1 MAESAQESG
10 AAQSGS
16 ESFLTVVIAFFANLV
31 IAVAKTGAAMITGS
45 ASLVAEAAH
54 SWADTGNEILLLIAE
69 RRSHRSRDT
78 RHPQGYGKEA
88 YIWSM
93 FAAFGLFTV
102 GAAVSI
108 QHGVS
113 ELLSPEPAT
122 DYAVAYVVLAVAA
135 LLEGVS
141 FLRSYQQ
148 AQQGAVKRRIGL
160 LNQVF
165 RTSDPTLRAVFAE
178 DAAALIGLAIA
189 FVGVLLHQLTGSP
202 TYDSI
207 GSILVGAVLGI
218 VAVVLINQNRRFLL
232 GQSVDAQTRQFL
244 LRKLLSRTEVDRVT
258 YLHIEFVGPGTLF
271 LVAAIDFRGDAN
283 ENDLAR
289 TLRHLESEIEN
300 DPRVTEAVL
309 TLATPDEESL
319 HPEASP

>member
-1 MAESAQESG
+1 MATTEPDTAQAG
-10 AAQSGS
+10 GGD
-16 ESFLTVVIAFFANLV
+16 SFLTVVIAFVANLA
-31 IAVAKTGAAMITGS
+31 IAIAKTGAAMLTGS

-54 SWADTGNEILLLIAE
+54 SWADTGNEVLLLIAE
-69 RRSHRSRDT
+69 RRSHRVRDT

-93 FAAFGLFTV
+93 FAGFGLFAV

-108 QHGVS
+108 QHGIS
-113 ELLSPEPAT
+113 ELISPEPAT
-122 DYAVAYVVLAVAA
+122 DYPVAYAVLAIAA

-141 FLRSYQQ
+141 LLRSYQQ
-148 AQQGAVKRRIGL
+148 ARKGAVKRRIGL

-189 FVGVLLHQLTGSP
+189 FVGILLHQVTGSP
-202 TYDSI
+202 TYDSV
-207 GSILVGAVLGI
+207 GSILVGVLLGV

-232 GQSVDAQTRQFL
+232 GQAVDDRT
-244 LRKLLSRTEVDRVT
+244 RKLLLEMLLSHPDVDRVT
-258 YLHIEFVGPGTLF
+258 YLHAEFTGPGTLY
-271 LVAAIDFRGDAN
+271 LVAAIDFVGN
-283 ENDLAR
+283 TSENDLAR
-289 TLRHLESEIEN
+289 TLRRLESEIEA

-309 TLATPDEESL
+309 TLATPDETSL
-319 HPEASP
+319 GAN

>member
-1 MAESAQESG
+1 MSTPSEQTSTTTAG
-10 AAQSGS
+10 GS
-16 ESFLTVVIAFFANLV
+16 DSFLTVVIAFFANLL
-31 IAVAKTGAAMITGS
+31 IAVAKSGAAMLTGS

-54 SWADTGNEILLLIAE
+54 SWADTGNEILLLVAE
-69 RRSHRSRDT
+69 RRSRRGRDA

-93 FAAFGLFTV
+93 FAGFGLFAV

-108 QHGVS
+108 QHGIS

-122 DYAVAYVVLAVAA
+122 DYGVAYIVLAIAA
-135 LLEGVS
+135 VLEGVS

-148 AQQGAVKRRIGL
+148 ARQGAVKRRIGL
-160 LNQVF
+160 LRQVF

-189 FVGVLLHQLTGSP
+189 FVGILLHQVTGSP

-207 GSILVGAVLGI
+207 ASILVGVLLGV
-218 VAVVLINQNRRFLL
+218 VAVVLINQNRQFLL
-232 GQSVDAQTRQFL
+232 GQTVDSATRQYL
-244 LRKLLSRTEVDRVT
+244 LRSLLSHRDVDRVT
-258 YLHIEFVGPGTLF
+258 YLHAEFAGPGELF
-271 LVAAIDFRGDAN
+271 LVAAVDFAG
-283 ENDLAR
+283 NDTEASLAQ
-289 TLRHLESEIEN
+289 TLRRLEGQLED

-309 TLATPDEESL
+309 TLATPDEPDL
-319 HPEASP
+319 IPEG

>member
-1 MAESAQESG
+1 MSTPSEQTG
-10 AAQSGS
+10 TTAAGGS
-16 ESFLTVVIAFFANLV
+16 ESFLTVFIAFVANLL
-31 IAVAKTGAAMITGS
+31 IAVAKTGAAMLTGS

-69 RRSHRSRDT
+69 RRSRRQRDA

-93 FAAFGLFTV
+93 FAGFGLFAV

-108 QHGVS
+108 QHGIS

-122 DYAVAYVVLAVAA
+122 DYGVAYAVLAIAA
-135 LLEGVS
+135 VLEGVS
-141 FLRSYQQ
+141 FLRSYHQ
-148 AQQGAVKRRIGL
+148 AKQGADKRRIGL
-160 LNQVF
+160 LDQVF

-189 FVGVLLHQLTGSP
+189 FVGILLHQLTGSP

-207 GSILVGAVLGI
+207 GSILVGVLLGV

-232 GQSVDAQTRQFL
+232 GQSVDQPTRQHL
-244 LRKLLSRTEVDRVT
+244 LRTLLAHRDVDRVT
-258 YLHIEFVGPGTLF
+258 YLHVEYAGPGELF
-271 LVAAIDFRGDAN
+271 LVAA
-283 ENDLAR
+283 
-289 TLRHLESEIEN
+289 
-300 DPRVTEAVL
+300 
-309 TLATPDEESL
+309 
-319 HPEASP
+319 

>member
-1 MAESAQESG
+1 MSTPSEQTGTTTAG
-10 AAQSGS
+10 GS
-16 ESFLTVVIAFFANLV
+16 ESFLTVVIAFVANLL
-31 IAVAKTGAAMITGS
+31 IAVAKTGAAMLTGS

-69 RRSHRSRDT
+69 RRSRRGRDA

-93 FAAFGLFTV
+93 FAGFGLFAV

-108 QHGVS
+108 QHGIS

-122 DYAVAYVVLAVAA
+122 DYGVAYAVLAIAA
-135 LLEGVS
+135 VLEGVS

-148 AQQGAVKRRIGL
+148 AKRGADKRRIGL

-189 FVGVLLHQLTGSP
+189 FVGILLHQLTGSP

-207 GSILVGAVLGI
+207 GSILVGVLLGV

-232 GQSVDAQTRQFL
+232 GQSVDQPTRQYL
-244 LRKLLSRTEVDRVT
+244 LRTLLAHRDVDRVT
-258 YLHIEFVGPGTLF
+258 YLHVEYAGPGELF
-271 LVAAIDFRGDAN
+271 LVAAIDFAG
-283 ENDLAR
+283 NDSEDSLAR
-289 TLRHLESEIEN
+289 TLRRLEAELED

-309 TLATPDEESL
+309 TLAAPEEADLVPDR
-319 HPEASP
+319 

>member
-1 MAESAQESG
+1 VTTTESQTGSAKS
-10 AAQSGS
+10 SGS
-16 ESFLTVVIAFFANLV
+16 ESFLTVVIAFLANLV
-31 IAVAKTGAAMITGS
+31 IAVAKTIAAMVTGS

-69 RRSHRSRDT
+69 RRSRRDRDA

-93 FAAFGLFTV
+93 FAAFGLFAV

-108 QHGVS
+108 QHGIS
-113 ELLSPEPAT
+113 ELISPEPAT
-122 DYAVAYVVLAVAA
+122 DYAVAYVVLAIAA
-135 LLEGVS
+135 VLEGIS

-148 AQQGAVKRRIGL
+148 AKRGAVKRRIGL
-160 LNQVF
+160 LSQVF

-202 TYDSI
+202 AYDSI
-207 GSILVGAVLGI
+207 GSILVGVLLGV

-232 GQSVDAQTRQFL
+232 GETVDPPTRQFL
-244 LRKLLSRTEVDRVT
+244 LHRLLEHPVVDRVT
-258 YLHIEFVGPGTLF
+258 YLHIEYAGPGELF
-271 LVAAIDFRGDAN
+271 VVAAVDFAG
-283 ENDLAR
+283 NDTEDTLAL
-289 TLRHLESEIEN
+289 TLRRLEAEIEE

-309 TLATPDEESL
+309 TLATPDEPAL
-319 HPEASP
+319 VPD